1 MFPID
6 RQTFLPHTSFSGGHG
21 RYLRDYYYLKFERKP
36 NKRTII
42 VERSRERVSVER
54 IVNKT
59 FCVVFK
65 IFFRD
70 IPREPREPR
79 D

>member
-1 MFPID
+1 MFTID

-21 RYLRDYYYLKFERKP
+21 RFLRDYHYLKFERKP

-42 VERSRERVSVER
+42 VVRSQKRVSVES

-59 FCVVFK
+59 FCVVDK
-65 IFFRD
+65 IFFRVPY
-70 IPREPREPR
+70 IPREPR